1 MSHKFL
7 RHVVMPSRRHVGPKL
22 LRLAAWGLLGIA
34 GIRWAFFVVRE
45 VPRPRPGLV
54 ALYTAARLVRAGNGV
69 ERFYDDEWFQ
79 TQVRRVTPTVR
90 DIYRP
95 NPPTAVL
102 LGWPLVVLGIDYV
115 GARWVWSV
123 FSTACVLGAVGL
135 LMRADG
141 LQGAGLPLALAG
153 LLSYHPWKADL
164 ALGQVYG
171 LLLGLLTLAWYGYRR
186 DRPAVLGTALG
197 LLLAFKMT
205 GLLLWPLL
213 AVQRRWRALAWA
225 AGTALAV
232 IGLSLPWLG
241 AAAWWA
247 YGSVLLHLTDHP
259 SLAVTAYQTQLG
271 FCRHLFA
278 PDPVWNPAPLGVAP
292 WLSDLLWAASVLG
305 FLGGS
310 LYAAGVGGS
319 SDAAF
324 AAFTVAG
331 VILNPYALDYHY
343 TLLVLPILVLLA
355 SGLRKPA
362 GPTMT
367 VLTAAILLTG
377 LNLPYRSP
385 ALAVGA
391 WALLAYPKLYGAW
404 LLWGLAIWMA
414 VRRRDDSRLPR
425 RTPG

>member
-1 MSHKFL
+1 MSS
-7 RHVVMPSRRHVGPKL
+7 VIPKL
-22 LRLAAWGLLGIA
+22 FRLIAWVLLGVA
-34 GIRWAFFVVRE
+34 GIRWVLFVVRE

-54 ALYTAARLVRAGNGV
+54 AFYTAARLVREGIGV

-102 LGWPLVVLGIDYV
+102 MGWPLVGLGMDYV
-115 GARWVWSV
+115 GARWVWSA
-123 FSTACVLGAVGL
+123 FSTACVLGAAGL
-135 LMRADG
+135 LMRV
-141 LQGAGLPLALAG
+141 AGLRGVGPPLVLAG

-171 LLLGLLTLAWYGYRR
+171 LLLGLLTLAWYGYRW
-186 DRPAVLGTALG
+186 DRPVVLGTALG
-197 LLLAFKMT
+197 LMLVLKAT
-205 GLLLWPLL
+205 GFLLWPFL

-241 AAAWWA
+241 TAAWRA

-278 PDPVWNPAPLGVAP
+278 PDPVWNPAPLGTAP
-292 WLSDLLWAASVLG
+292 WLSDLLWVASVLG

-343 TLLVLPILVLLA
+343 TLLVLPILVLLT
-355 SGLRKPA
+355 SVLRRPA

-367 VLTAAILLTG
+367 ILTAAILLTF

-391 WALLAYPKLYGAW
+391 WAFLAYPKLYGAW
-404 LLWGLAIWMA
+404 LLWGLAIWTA
-414 VRRRDDSRLPR
+414 VRSRDNCRLLKKP
-425 RTPG
+425 PG